1 MKLTPGRRKFLK
13 FMAST
18 PGRATRF
25 GAGVVCAILAFTLG
39 GQALWLLLLTALFFT
54 TTIMNYCPM
63 GPLFGQSANSGE
75 LLKKLQT
82 YELK

>member
-1 MKLTPGRRKFLK
+1 MKLTPARKKFLT
-13 FMAST
+13 FMASG

-25 GAGVVCAILAFTLG
+25 GAGVVCAVLAFTLG

-75 LLKKLQT
+75 LLNKLQT
-82 YELK
+82 YDLK